1 MPPWIFGCSV
11 LTRPPS
17 ISGLP
22 VSSSTSVTSSP
33 AARSAAAVP
42 PEHLEIV
49 HRDKDRWHAEFDGE
63 AGSLTRWLGAQSIRD
78 FTIGPPDLETIF
90 RAFYRREQEPS

>member
-1 MPPWIFGCSV
+1 AIVREG
-11 LTRPPS
+11 R
-17 ISGLP
+17 I
-22 VSSSTSVTSSP
+22 VTDEP
-33 AARSAAAVP
+33 LDEMRRRARRRVEVRFETEADAAAAVP

-49 HRDKDRWHAEFDGE
+49 RRDKDRWHAEFDGE

-90 RAFYRREQEPS
+90 RAFYRPEQESS